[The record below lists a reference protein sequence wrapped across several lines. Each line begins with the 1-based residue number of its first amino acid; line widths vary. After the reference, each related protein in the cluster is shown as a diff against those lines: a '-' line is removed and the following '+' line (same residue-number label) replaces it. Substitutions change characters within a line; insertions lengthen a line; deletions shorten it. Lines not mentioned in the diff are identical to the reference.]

1 LVEPKKRGTKQG
13 VSASDVV
20 EKVKKTPKLPLLG
33 YGLTF
38 GSAFAS
44 QFIYFDDAVGA
55 DMSESGRSR
64 SESELF
70 VTMNNFA
77 DMTPIVSDIKAT
89 AELAYETPGALNKMF
104 FPEDPDK
111 ALSELQAYKSADTR
125 PSSNPLSYSE
135 KVQARRDQQTQD
147 QQMNDLL
154 STGTST

>member
-1 LVEPKKRGTKQG
+1 
-13 VSASDVV
+13 
-20 EKVKKTPKLPLLG
+20 
-33 YGLTF
+33 
-38 GSAFAS
+38 
-44 QFIYFDDAVGA
+44 
-55 DMSESGRSR
+55 MSESGRSK
-64 SESELF
+64 SESELY

-77 DMTPIVSDIKAT
+77 DMTPIISDIKAT

-125 PSSNPLSYSE
+125 PSSNSLSYSE
-135 KVQARRDQQTQD
+135 KVQARRNQQTQD